1 MSKEFN
7 ERLERFVDRAQ
18 MIEPSLSKTQ
28 FIEVQKVVETHYRTL
43 NDFVRSKFKELERIQ
58 AETKETNREDMRE
71 LFNKIN
77 KLSQDFSVF
86 EIKNNFRFNWMNAL
100 WILIG
105 SATPGIIGIII
116 WYISNQ

>member
-1 MSKEFN
+1 MDKE
-7 ERLERFVDRAQ
+7 LDKKISRFVDMAQ
-18 MIEPSLSKTQ
+18 HLEPGLTKTQ
-28 FIEVQKVVETHYRTL
+28 FIEVQKVVETHYKTL

-58 AETKETNREDMRE
+58 VETKKTNREDMRE

-100 WILIG
+100 WVFIG
-105 SATPGIIGIII
+105 SSSPGIIGIII
-116 WYISNQ
+116 WYISR